1 MVSDSTMYCTLRSG
15 CPTRLLTDANY
26 PMVHFIREG
35 MSLEIVDFQNKLRAS
50 FQSDYSAS

>member
-15 CPTRLLTDANY
+15 CPTRFLTDANY
-26 PMVHFIREG
+26 PMVYYTREG
-35 MSLEIVDFQNKLRAS
+35 VSLDIVDFQNKLRAS